1 MTPYERECNLREV
14 QNEMLHI
21 VKNAK
26 NLTFAEFQNFMH
38 LSMDAYDTYYYEL
51 RKEN

>member
-1 MTPYERECNLREV
+1 MTPYEREINLREV

-26 NLTFAEFQNFMH
+26 KMTFAEFQNKMH
-38 LSMDAYDTYYYEL
+38 LMIDAYDTFYYDKKQED
-51 RKEN
+51 